1 MKQYDYIFTGTGLSA
16 LMTVYKMVQSG
27 EFKDKTILLLDEN
40 AKKTNDRT
48 WCFWSKKEEIWNNII
63 SKTWDS
69 ALFANQDF
77 QRNLDLTPYQYHM
90 VKGLDFYTQVFDV
103 ISKEENINFLNQKVT
118 DIEESET
125 IIMVQTETES
135 FSCSKLFNSIYNK
148 SRIDIQND
156 YPVLQQH
163 FIGWFIKSEQA
174 VFNPEQATFMDF
186 SVEQKGNTRFM
197 YVLPTSKTEA
207 LVEYTL
213 FSHTLLT
220 KEEYETEIKNYI
232 QKLGISH
239 YEIIEKE
246 QGSIPMTVLWVSN
259 LEKSVNFY
267 KALFEDQHPYV
278 SESFASVRNSNNE
291 VLLHLLPE
299 EYRSE
304 PTLGEDN
311 PIKPVFTVNSI
322 EQAKLASGQNGGR
335 IQRETNDLLRKA
347 GVDADLKALV
357 ASGKK
362 VVLLL
367 PPADYVAKLLEAKN
381 RVEQEIKRVNAT
393 SADKKCF
400 IGDKFKN
407 QI

>member
-1 MKQYDYIFTGTGLSA
+1 MKQYDYIFTGAGLSA
-16 LMTVYKMVQSG
+16 LMTVYKMAQSG
-27 EFKDKTILLLDEN
+27 QFKDKTILLLDEN

-48 WCFWSKKEEIWNNII
+48 WCFWTKKKGIWNNII

-77 QRNLDLTPYQYHM
+77 QRNLDLNPYQYHM
-90 VKGLDFYTQVFDV
+90 VKGLDFYSQVFDV
-103 ISKEENINFLNQKVT
+103 ISKEENIHFLNQKVT

-135 FSCSKLFNSIYNK
+135 FSCSKLFNSIYTK
-148 SRIDIQND
+148 SKMDIQTD

-232 QKLGISH
+232 QKLGISQ

-246 QGSIPMTVLWVSN
+246 QGSIPMTCYPFWKQNTKNVINIGSAGGWTKASTGYTFKN
-259 LEKSVNFY
+259 SDKKS
-267 KALFEDQHPYV
+267 
-278 SESFASVRNSNNE
+278 SELVAF
-291 VLLHLLPE
+291 L
-299 EYRSE
+299 
-304 PTLGEDN
+304 
-311 PIKPVFTVNSI
+311 
-322 EQAKLASGQNGGR
+322 
-335 IQRETNDLLRKA
+335 QRETNFTKFHKRNKFWFYDLLLLDILDRKNELGSSIFSA
-347 GVDADLKALV
+347 MFKKGKPTLIFKFLDEETTLFEDIQVILKCPKVPFIQALFHAV
-357 ASGKK
+357 FKI
-362 VVLLL
+362 
-367 PPADYVAKLLEAKN
+367 KN
-381 RVEQEIKRVNAT
+381 
-393 SADKKCF
+393 
-400 IGDKFKN
+400 
-407 QI
+407 